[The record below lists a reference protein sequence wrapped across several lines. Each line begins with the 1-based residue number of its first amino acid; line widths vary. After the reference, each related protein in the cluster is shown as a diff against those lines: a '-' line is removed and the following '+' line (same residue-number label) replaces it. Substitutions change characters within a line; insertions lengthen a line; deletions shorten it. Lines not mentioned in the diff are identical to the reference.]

1 MGRKEENIKK
11 AQTLLHLKDRIRNI
25 GTAAHIDHGKCIGP
39 NARVWVDGQWL
50 RAVDLWKRF
59 QDEPEVEN
67 HQEADV
73 RNVVHASLWTR
84 SIDIR
89 TGDTSFAQITH
100 VWRLRAREPLIE
112 IETRDGRRIRTTP
125 EHKFVTAVGHS
136 LSFREAREL
145 EPGIMLAVPR
155 RLPSRTDD
163 DGWADL
169 EGEILALLAS
179 DPRFLFELTEAGRT
193 LLGVSGKI
201 RGPALLSA
209 ARMTGVPFDHL
220 YRLVWR
226 VTYRLTKGRTKSA
239 SPMYLPKRDA
249 MEHVFRFFGLLYGDG
264 DGNGFLH
271 GADELILR
279 EALATLQGL
288 VPRPAIARHPPR
300 VPRVEMRS
308 KTLLMFLHGVF
319 GYPLR
324 NKARSM
330 HLPALLFTAPLPLAA
345 AFVQGYL
352 DADGTVERGR
362 RAVSASSA
370 SESFLDD
377 LQLLL
382 LRFGVRAIL
391 DRRAGKTTLYIS
403 GKKNLERIPRFKD
416 SEKAALRDKLEERA
430 GPSYVVDLL
439 PVDWSRLHARSWKTR
454 MYANLEQRPSA
465 ASLLSMV
472 DVDLPALEPVLNE
485 EVAFVEIRAVRRA
498 IEEYVYDFSVPGPR
512 NFVAEGLFVHNTT
525 LSDSLIAGAGMI
537 SEELAGQQLF
547 MDYDEQEQA
556 RGITINAAIASMVHD
571 FEGGQYLINLIDTP
585 GHVDFGGDV
594 TRAMRAIDGVII
606 LVDSVEGIMPQTE
619 TVIRQALKER
629 VRPALFINKVDRL
642 VNELKISPD
651 QMQQRFT
658 KIITEVNNRIRKWL
672 PEDMGEKWMVH
683 VEAGSVAF
691 GSAYHKWALSV
702 PFMKKSGI
710 TFKDVYKHCQE
721 GTMKELAK
729 KAPLHSVVLNMVI
742 RHLPNPLE
750 AQKIRIP
757 IIWKGDMESP
767 VGKAML
773 SVDENGP
780 VGFMVTKIIVDPQA
794 GEVAA
799 GRLFSGKIRRGQELW
814 VIGMPKPQRAQT
826 VAMIVGPDR
835 IPVDEIDAGNVVAVV
850 GLKDAIAGSTVSD
863 DKEMQTF
870 EKIVHYSDPVV
881 TIAVEAKS
889 TSDLPRLVEA
899 LRLIAK
905 ADPSI
910 VVEINQETGEHLIS
924 GMGELHLEITIYRV
938 QNDYKIPVTTSPP
951 IVVYREG
958 VRDKG
963 GPFEG
968 KSPNKHNR
976 FYMEVEPLE
985 DKVVQAIRSGEIAS
999 GQRIK
1004 DSKALAK
1011 KLEEL
1016 GMERNESKNVVWIQ
1030 DTNMLLDATKGI
1042 QYLHETMELIKEA
1055 YIEAMGKGPLA
1066 GEKAMGLKVRLV
1078 DAKLHEDSV
1087 HRGPAQVIPAARS
1100 SIYGAMV
1107 QGGRILL
1114 EPIQKVFIN
1123 VPQDF
1128 MGSALGEIQ
1137 SRRGV
1142 IEDINQEGEITVIHA
1157 KAPVAEMFGFASAIR
1172 SATQGR
1178 ALWSTENSGFE
1189 AVPGNLQS
1197 EVVRAIRTRKGLP
1210 PEPYDEAYYAA

>member
-11 AQTLLHLKDRIRNI
+11 AQALLHQKERIRNI
-25 GTAAHIDHGKCIGP
+25 GTAAHIDHGK
-39 NARVWVDGQWL
+39 
-50 RAVDLWKRF
+50 
-59 QDEPEVEN
+59 
-67 HQEADV
+67 
-73 RNVVHASLWTR
+73 
-84 SIDIR
+84 
-89 TGDTSFAQITH
+89 
-100 VWRLRAREPLIE
+100 
-112 IETRDGRRIRTTP
+112 
-125 EHKFVTAVGHS
+125 
-136 LSFREAREL
+136 
-145 EPGIMLAVPR
+145 
-155 RLPSRTDD
+155 
-163 DGWADL
+163 
-169 EGEILALLAS
+169 
-179 DPRFLFELTEAGRT
+179 
-193 LLGVSGKI
+193 
-201 RGPALLSA
+201 
-209 ARMTGVPFDHL
+209 
-220 YRLVWR
+220 
-226 VTYRLTKGRTKSA
+226 
-239 SPMYLPKRDA
+239 
-249 MEHVFRFFGLLYGDG
+249 
-264 DGNGFLH
+264 
-271 GADELILR
+271 
-279 EALATLQGL
+279 
-288 VPRPAIARHPPR
+288 
-300 VPRVEMRS
+300 
-308 KTLLMFLHGVF
+308 
-319 GYPLR
+319 
-324 NKARSM
+324 
-330 HLPALLFTAPLPLAA
+330 
-345 AFVQGYL
+345 
-352 DADGTVERGR
+352 
-362 RAVSASSA
+362 
-370 SESFLDD
+370 
-377 LQLLL
+377 
-382 LRFGVRAIL
+382 
-391 DRRAGKTTLYIS
+391 
-403 GKKNLERIPRFKD
+403 
-416 SEKAALRDKLEERA
+416 
-430 GPSYVVDLL
+430 
-439 PVDWSRLHARSWKTR
+439 
-454 MYANLEQRPSA
+454 
-465 ASLLSMV
+465 
-472 DVDLPALEPVLNE
+472 
-485 EVAFVEIRAVRRA
+485 
-498 IEEYVYDFSVPGPR
+498 
-512 NFVAEGLFVHNTT
+512 TT

-606 LVDSVEGIMPQTE
+606 LVDAVEGIMPQTE

-629 VRPALFINKVDRL
+629 VRPVLFINKVDRL

-672 PEDMGEKWMVH
+672 PEELGEKWMVN
-683 VEAGSVAF
+683 VEVGSVAF
-691 GSAYHKWALSV
+691 GSAFHKWALSV
-702 PFMKKSGI
+702 PFMKRSGV
-710 TFKDVYKHCQE
+710 TFKDVYEHCQK

-742 RHLPNPLE
+742 RHLPNPLV
-750 AQKIRIP
+750 AQQTRIP
-757 IIWKGDMESP
+757 IIWKGDLSSP

-773 SVDENGP
+773 EVDENGP

-799 GRLFSGKIRRGQELW
+799 GRLFAGKIRRGQELW

-850 GLKDAIAGSTVSD
+850 GLRDAIAGSTVSD
-863 DKEMQTF
+863 DKEMQSF

-889 TSDLPRLVEA
+889 TSDLPKLVEA

-910 VVEINQETGEHLIS
+910 QVEINQETGEHLIS
-924 GMGELHLEITIYRV
+924 GMGELHLEITIYRI
-938 QNDYKIPVTTSPP
+938 QNDYKIPVTTSQP

-958 VRDKG
+958 VRGKG

-976 FYMEVEPLE
+976 FYMESLPLE
-985 DKVVQAIRSGEIAS
+985 EKIVQAIRSGEIAS

-1004 DSKALAK
+1004 DSKVLAK

-1016 GMERNESKNVVWIQ
+1016 AMDRNESKNVVWIQ
-1030 DTNMLLDATKGI
+1030 DTNMLIDATKGI
-1042 QYLHETMELIKEA
+1042 QYLNETMELIKEA
-1055 YIEAMGKGPLA
+1055 YIEAMNRGPLA
-1066 GEKAMGLKVRLV
+1066 AEKAMAVKTRLV

-1100 SIYGAMV
+1100 SVYGAMV

-1128 MGSALGEIQ
+1128 MGSAIGEIQ

-1142 IEDINQEGEITVIHA
+1142 IEDISQEGEITVIRA

-1189 AVPGNLQS
+1189 PVPPNLQG
-1197 EVVRAIRTRKGLP
+1197 EVVRSIRTRKGLP